1 MTDTVST
8 LRLDRRP
15 GLLARAIERI
25 GQRWLAHE
33 FEGALDVTLASG
45 RTLRLGAPGAPAS
58 AHLTFRSYR
67 VVRRAMARA
76 SIGFAESYLDGDVEV
91 DDPVGLFR
99 FFLSNRRRLTD
110 AGRGLFRVRMPDRLF
125 HRRRANSKRGARR
138 NIAHHYDMGNAFYR
152 QWLDP
157 SMTYSSALF
166 ATGEETLEEAQYA
179 KYDRA
184 LDLLGLNA
192 GASVLEIGCGWGGMA
207 RRAAGRGLTVDGI
220 TLSREQLAW
229 AEAHNAGF
237 EGKASFHFRDYRDT
251 QGEFDG
257 VLSIEM
263 IEAVGEDHWPAYFRT
278 VAGRLK
284 PGGVAVIQAIT
295 MEPGTFEIYRRKV
308 DFIQRYVFPGGMLLT
323 TPAIRSGAERAGLTL
338 TAVETFGPS
347 YARTLNLW
355 RERFEANWA
364 DIAPLGFDDRF
375 RRLWRYYLAYCEAGF
390 AEGILDVGF
399 YRLEK
404 R

>member
-1 MTDTVST
+1 MTDTVSS

-15 GLLARAIERI
+15 GLLARVIERI

-33 FEGALDVTLASG
+33 FDGALDVTLVSG
-45 RTLRLGAPGAPAS
+45 GTLRLGSPGIPAS

-67 VVRRAMARA
+67 VLRRAMARG
-76 SIGFAESYLDGDVEV
+76 SIGFAESYMDGDVEV
-91 DDPVGLFR
+91 DDLVGLFR
-99 FFLSNRRRLTD
+99 FFLNNRRRLTD
-110 AGRGLFRVRMPDRLF
+110 AGRGLFRVRLPDRLF
-125 HRRRANSKRGARR
+125 HRRRTNSKRGSRR
-138 NIAHHYDMGNAFYR
+138 NIAHHYDLGNAFYR

-166 ATGEETLEEAQYA
+166 ATGEESLEEAQVA

-184 LDLLGLNA
+184 LDLLGLKSGN
-192 GASVLEIGCGWGGMA
+192 SVLEIGCGWGGMA
-207 RRAAGRGLTVDGI
+207 RRAASRGLAVDGI

-229 AEAHNAGF
+229 ARAHNAGF
-237 EGKASFHFRDYRDT
+237 DEAARFHFRDYRDT
-251 QGEFDG
+251 QGQFDG

-263 IEAVGEDHWPAYFRT
+263 IEAVGEEHWPAYFRT
-278 VAGRLK
+278 VADRLK
-284 PGGVAVIQAIT
+284 PGGAAVIQAIV
-295 MEPGTFEIYRRKV
+295 MEPAVFATYRRKV

-323 TPAIRSGAERAGLTL
+323 TPAIRAEAERAGLTL
-338 TAVETFGPS
+338 THVEAFGQS

-355 RERFEANWA
+355 RERFEAHWS
-364 DIAPLGFDDRF
+364 DIAPLGFDERF
-375 RRLWRYYLAYCEAGF
+375 RRLWRYYLTYCEAGF
-390 AEGILDVGF
+390 LDGVIDVGF